1 VPPLATE
8 SEIFAIERR
17 PAQLRLATPAEHHV
31 SVRAPR
37 YTREDIV
44 ARIQQ
49 WTSTHGQPPTIRDW
63 DPSRAQRSG
72 EAWRAERFAT
82 GDWPSVGMV
91 RRQFGTFNA
100 AVQAAGLTPRQGPRR
115 VKRHLAGPE
124 QVLDAI
130 VQWTRRYGEPP
141 TQADWDPVRARRLGQ
156 QWRIARYTE
165 GDWPSLNTV
174 LNRFGSLGE
183 AVRAAGLQ
191 PRSAGEHGPLGGERC
206 VANLMAAAQAMPVA
220 HRQAGAPALARQIT
234 AVAAAKRS
242 GDQERLRIAL
252 LDVAAV
258 AVRWA
263 SDVAWT
269 EE

>member
-1 VPPLATE
+1 MPPLATE
-8 SEIFAIERR
+8 PEIYAIARR
-17 PAQLRLATPAEHHV
+17 PAQLRLAAPPEQHGAI
-31 SVRAPR
+31 RAPT

-44 ARIQQ
+44 ARMQH
-49 WTSTHGQPPTIRDW
+49 WTRLHGQPPTIRDW

-72 EAWRAERFAT
+72 QGWRAERFAA

-100 AVQAAGLTPRQGPRR
+100 AVQAAGLPPRQGPRR
-115 VKRHLAGPE
+115 VKRHLTGPE
-124 QVLDAI
+124 QVLAAI
-130 VQWTRRYGEPP
+130 VEWTRRYGEPP

-191 PRSAGEHGPLGGERC
+191 PRKAGEHGPAVDERRL
-206 VANLMAAAQAMPVA
+206 ANLRAAAEIG
-220 HRQAGAPALARQIT
+220 AGARRRGGAQALARQVA
-234 AVAAAKRS
+234 AVAAARRA
-242 GDQERLRIAL
+242 GDEERLRMAL

-263 SDVAWT
+263 GDIAWM
-269 EE
+269 EQ